1 LKLALHQ
8 PLPKNLQS
16 IIGHEHTNYYQVKA
30 YHT

>member
-16 IIGHEHTNYYQVKA
+16 IIGAWRYKLLPSGGLS
-30 YHT
+30 